1 MNNSDKVYPQ
11 VDDIPD
17 NIKKE
22 WLNNAPQSLS
32 QNDIISLRDCISFV
46 LDKDEDLD
54 EEGVNELW
62 QINMKLLSLMEVN

>member
-11 VDDIPD
+11 VNDVPD

-22 WLNNAPQSLS
+22 WLNNAPESLS
-32 QNDIISLRDCISFV
+32 QNDIIQLKDCIAFV

-54 EEGVNELW
+54 KEGVNELW
-62 QINMKLLSLMEVN
+62 QLNMRLLSLMEVN

>member
-11 VDDIPD
+11 VDDVPD

-22 WLNNAPQSLS
+22 WLNNAPESLS
-32 QNDIISLRDCISFV
+32 QNDIIQLRDCISFV

-54 EEGVNELW
+54 KEGVNELW
-62 QINMKLLSLMEVN
+62 QLNMKLVSLMEGN

>member
-1 MNNSDKVYPQ
+1 MNNT
-11 VDDIPD
+11 
-17 NIKKE
+17 
-22 WLNNAPQSLS
+22 LQSLS
-32 QNDIISLRDCISFV
+32 QNDIIQLKDCISFV